1 MIFSRKIHKLFL
13 IYLLCHEVRYHM
25 NINCFEQILIYIFCH
40 QDHFLINITHRT
52 TPKRCVFPTELIKST
67 FKTSQKYSQA
77 NITVS
82 SSSFIKRNSNFGKYL
97 GTSVQLVKTSLQHQ
111 QNCLKLTLTK
121 CWTTESMRTG
131 FNSLCFLYSW

>member
-1 MIFSRKIHKLFL
+1 MILTRNINKWLLIH
-13 IYLLCHEVRYHM
+13 LLCHEVRYHM
-25 NINCFEQILIYIFCH
+25 YMNRFERFFIYIFCH
-40 QDHFLINITHRT
+40 LFISITHRT
-52 TPKRCVFPTELIKST
+52 APKRCIFPTQLIKST

-82 SSSFIKRNSNFGKYL
+82 SSSFIKRNSYFGECL

-121 CWTTESMRTG
+121 CWTTESMKTG